1 MKKTNFIVIFWLL
14 LALISFVIFAI
25 NFYNLLTD
33 ISFLIIPSN
42 DKEMYMT
49 MGDVQRDLIRVIPM
63 LIVFSVT
70 FVIGVKQGLKNYHKL

>member
-70 FVIGVKQGLKNYHKL
+70 FV